1 MQRNTFLTALATSW
15 LGLAL
20 GSTALAAANDKPL
33 EWVVGYAA
41 GGGSDVVARAI
52 AESMGTSLGRTIIIN
67 NKPGA
72 GTNIAAEYAA
82 RSKDYGNLVFSAD
95 FATLAANPFLF
106 SKLSYNAEKDF
117 QPVGLLVR
125 FPMFLVVSN
134 QVPVS
139 NYKEFVAWAKAQTDG
154 VNWASA
160 GPGSPHH
167 LVGELFREQSGLKLT
182 HVPYRGAAPAITDVV
197 GGQVPAMWV
206 DSATA
211 YPFLNGGKLKAIG
224 VASPQRVATMP
235 EVPTFNE
242 QGLKGFEGYAWQG
255 LVVPTGTP
263 PEVVNS
269 LSKALQT
276 ALNSTTVKARL
287 QALGVEP
294 LPGTPAQMASYAK
307 TEREKWGRVIK
318 QVGVKLD

>member
-1 MQRNTFLTALATSW
+1 MQRKHFLAALAGLGLTATHFSQAH
-15 LGLAL
+15 AQ
-20 GSTALAAANDKPL
+20 DPKPV

-41 GGGSDVVARAI
+41 GGGSDIVARTI
-52 AESMGTSLGRTIIIN
+52 AESMAATLGRPIVIN

-82 RSKDYGNLVFSAD
+82 RHRDHGNLIFSAD

-134 QVPVS
+134 SVPAK
-139 NYKEFVAWAKAQTDG
+139 NLQQFMAWAKGMPDG

-182 HVPYRGAAPAITDVV
+182 HVPYRGAAPAIQDVI
-197 GGQVPAMWV
+197 GGQVPAMWI
-206 DSATA
+206 DSATV
-211 YPFLNGGKLKAIG
+211 YPFLSAGKVRALG

-235 EVPTFNE
+235 DVPTIAE
-242 QGLKGFEGYAWQG
+242 QGLQGFEGYAWQG
-255 LVVPTGTP
+255 LVLPAAASADTAATF
-263 PEVVNS
+263 
-269 LSKALQT
+269 SKALQA
-276 ALNSTTVKARL
+276 ALGDTRTKARL

-294 LPGTPAQMASYAK
+294 MPGTAAQMGSFARA
-307 TEREKWGRVIK
+307 EREKWGRVINK
-318 QVGVKLD
+318 VGVKLD